1 MASAGSSVDVATARP
16 ISARIEAVDILR
28 GLALLGVLAI
38 NLDTE
43 FRVTFFEQFLPSPV
57 SAAPI
62 DRAVD
67 AFLKTAIEFKAFSLF
82 SLLFGMGLAMQFEH
96 LAGRRDRLTLLIR
109 RLLALLAFGLIH
121 FVFIWNGDI
130 LTEYALAG
138 FVVLPL
144 LFAPAGIVAV
154 SAGAALVSF
163 LALPWLPISFG
174 FPDRAWLTAH
184 VAVAREVYAHG
195 TFSAI
200 LAFRVSEIPCIAS
213 LHAYVFARTVAL
225 MLFGGLVW
233 RSGLIA
239 DASKHGKLIGGAA
252 IALLGL
258 GALLSLLVSKSM
270 APVGLALEGASA
282 ILATTLLPVLLAI
295 GYAALVIWVV
305 NSTRYRSLLAWAA
318 PVGRMAFTNYITETV
333 LLGLIFFGYGLGLMG
348 KLGIAAAF
356 AVGLTL
362 YTAQVFLSRW
372 WLQLYL
378 FGPLE
383 WLWRTIMYGKSQPW
397 RRQRSVPV
405 SGLTE

>member
-1 MASAGSSVDVATARP
+1 MPSTGCSIDVATARP

-28 GLALLGVLAI
+28 GLALFGVLAI
-38 NLDTE
+38 NVDTE

-57 SAAPI
+57 SAVPI
-62 DRAVD
+62 DRAVA

-82 SLLFGMGLAMQFEH
+82 SFLFGMGLAMQFEH
-96 LAGRRDRLTLLIR
+96 LAGRRDRLMLLIR

-121 FVFIWNGDI
+121 LVFIWNGDI

-144 LFAPAGIVAV
+144 LFAPAGVVAI
-154 SAGAALVSF
+154 SAGAALLFF

-184 VAVAREVYAHG
+184 VAAAREAYAQG
-195 TFSAI
+195 TFSTI
-200 LAFRVSEIPCIAS
+200 LAFRVSEIPYIAS
-213 LHAYVFARTVAL
+213 LHAYVFPRTVAL

-239 DASKHGKLIGGAA
+239 DASKHGRLIGGAA
-252 IALLGL
+252 IALLGV
-258 GALLSLLVSKSM
+258 GALLSLLVSKAT
-270 APVGLALEGASA
+270 APVGFALTGAPA
-282 ILATTLLPVLLAI
+282 ILAATLLPVLLAI
-295 GYAALVIWVV
+295 GYAAIVIWIV

-318 PVGRMAFTNYITETV
+318 PIGQMAFTNYITESV
-333 LLGLIFFGYGLGLMG
+333 LLGLIFYGYGFGLMG

-356 AVGLTL
+356 AVGLII
-362 YTAQVFLSRW
+362 YTAQAFLSRL

-383 WLWRTIMYGKSQPW
+383 WLWRSMMYGKPQPW
-397 RRQRSVPV
+397 RRYVR
-405 SGLTE
+405 